1 MHQSQLL
8 LDQSALEQPVLDQL
22 FLAARSVHTFTERA
36 VTDETL
42 RALYTLLKMGPTAF
56 NSQPGRYVFVR
67 TLAAK
72 QRLVPHMMASN
83 QEKTLKAPVT
93 VIVALDSKFYE
104 QLDVL
109 FPALPNAK
117 MFYVDNTALSEVT
130 ALRNSTL
137 QGAYLLL
144 AARALGLSVG
154 PMSGFDNTAVDKEFF
169 PDGQWR
175 SNFIVNM
182 GYYDGKPGYPRG
194 PRLAFE
200 QAAQIL

>member
-1 MHQSQLL
+1 MSQSPLS
-8 LDQSALEQPVLDQL
+8 LDHVSLSQTSLDQL
-22 FLAARSVHTFTERA
+22 FLAARSVHTFTARP

-42 RALYTLLKMGPTAF
+42 RALYDLLKMGPTAF

-67 TLAAK
+67 SLAAK
-72 QRLVPHMMASN
+72 QRLVPHMMAGN

-93 VIVALDSKFYE
+93 IIVALDSKFYE
-104 QLDVL
+104 QLDEL

-117 MFYVDNTALSEVT
+117 RFYVDNATLADVT

-144 AARALGLSVG
+144 AARALGLSIG
-154 PMSGFDNTAVDKEFF
+154 PMSGFDNAAVDKEFF

-175 SNFIVNM
+175 ANFIVNM
-182 GYYDGKPGYPRG
+182 GYWDGKPVSHRG

-200 QAAQIL
+200 EAAQIL